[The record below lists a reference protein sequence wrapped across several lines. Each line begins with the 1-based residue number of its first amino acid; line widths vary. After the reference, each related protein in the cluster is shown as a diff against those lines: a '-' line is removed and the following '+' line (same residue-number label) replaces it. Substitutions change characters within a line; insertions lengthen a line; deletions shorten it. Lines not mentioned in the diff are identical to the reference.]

1 MRAIIPAL
9 FLTFIACPVQAQ
21 TFDQFVNEGILVPSP
36 DEALATRAMIE
47 DHQRDLERRIE
58 NLEAVQQQ
66 EEFDR
71 ETERERRLFGLDK
84 PDNGH

>member
-1 MRAIIPAL
+1 
-9 FLTFIACPVQAQ
+9 
-21 TFDQFVNEGILVPSP
+21 
-36 DEALATRAMIE
+36 MIE

-71 ETERERRLFGLDK
+71 ETEREMRLFGLDK